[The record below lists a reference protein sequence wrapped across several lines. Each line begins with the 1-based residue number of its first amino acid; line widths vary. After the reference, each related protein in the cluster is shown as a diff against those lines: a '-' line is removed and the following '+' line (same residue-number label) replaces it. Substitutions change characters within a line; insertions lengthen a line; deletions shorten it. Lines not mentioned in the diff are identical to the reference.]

1 MAQVGGGWIRA
12 FRVSATI
19 STRRFRRGSNPSKWT
34 SCDCLLHFASTL
46 ILLKI
51 NDFGD
56 EVDDMADFEREF
68 VHLARLAV
76 SGRPQDMFTL
86 IRKNLRLMT
95 AGDRPE
101 LIEPA
106 KQVLALLS
114 APGAVVRGLPS
125 QALPV
130 DSDSRLELLR
140 RENAPDLATVPVWAP
155 SISKPLHELV
165 EERQRVSELRKAGL
179 GPSRSALFVGPPGVG
194 KTMAARWL
202 ARALG
207 MPLLTLDLAAVMSSY
222 LGRTGNNIRAV
233 LDFAR
238 RSPSVLLLDEF
249 DAIAKR
255 RDDSAE
261 VGELK
266 RLVTVL
272 LQAVDEWPSDGLL
285 LAATNHPELLDPAV
299 WRRFDRVVEFPLPS
313 AGDMVQLIRGQIG
326 DASVKPQLLDAMAL
340 VYAGESHSEIAR
352 QLGAAKRESV
362 LKGTNL
368 EAVLGD
374 AIGQA
379 CRDRDQKTRLQVADA
394 LDSIGFSQR
403 QIQGFTG
410 LARDTIRRHRE
421 VKSPSKS
428 VSTRRK
434 S

>member
-1 MAQVGGGWIRA
+1 
-12 FRVSATI
+12 
-19 STRRFRRGSNPSKWT
+19 
-34 SCDCLLHFASTL
+34 
-46 ILLKI
+46 
-51 NDFGD
+51 
-56 EVDDMADFEREF
+56 MADLERDF

-76 SGRPQDMFTL
+76 SGHPEDMITL
-86 IRKNLRLMT
+86 IRKNLRLIAM
-95 AGDRPE
+95 GDRHD
-101 LIEPA
+101 LRDQA
-106 KQVLALLS
+106 KQVMALLP
-114 APGAVVRGLPS
+114 AQGASVRGLAS

-130 DSDSRLELLR
+130 DADSRLELLR
-140 RENAPDLATVPVWAP
+140 REDEPELVSVPVWAP

-165 EERQRVSELRKAGL
+165 EERKRISELKKAGL
-179 GPSRSALFVGPPGVG
+179 EPTRSALFVGPPGVG

-202 ARALG
+202 TRALG
-207 MPLLTLDLAAVMSSY
+207 MPLLTLDLAAVMSSF

-299 WRRFDRVVEFPLPS
+299 WRRFDRVVEFPLPTK
-313 AGDMVQLIRGQIG
+313 VELIKLIRGQVGEAPIK
-326 DASVKPQLLDAMAL
+326 AQLLDAMAL
-340 VYAGESHSEIAR
+340 VYTGESHSEIAR

-362 LKGTNL
+362 LKGTKI
-368 EAVLGD
+368 EVVLGD

-379 CRDRDQKTRLQVADA
+379 CRNRDQKTKLQVAEA

-403 QIQGFTG
+403 QVHDFTG

-421 VKSPSKS
+421 ALTTLKPKSP
-428 VSTRRK
+428 RRK

>member
-1 MAQVGGGWIRA
+1 
-12 FRVSATI
+12 
-19 STRRFRRGSNPSKWT
+19 
-34 SCDCLLHFASTL
+34 
-46 ILLKI
+46 
-51 NDFGD
+51 
-56 EVDDMADFEREF
+56 MADIEREF

-76 SGRPQDMFTL
+76 SGRPQDMITL
-86 IRKNLRLMT
+86 IRKNLRLMVM
-95 AGDRPE
+95 GDRHD

-106 KQVLALLS
+106 KQVMALL
-114 APGAVVRGLPS
+114 AVPSVTVRGLAS
-125 QALPV
+125 HALPV
-130 DSDSRLELLR
+130 DADSRLELLR
-140 RENAPDLATVPVWAP
+140 REDEPELVTVPVWAP
-155 SISKPLHELV
+155 TISKTLHELV
-165 EERQRVSELRKAGL
+165 EERQRISELKDAGL

-202 ARALG
+202 SRSLG
-207 MPLLTLDLAAVMSSY
+207 LPLLTLDLAAVMSSY

-299 WRRFDRVVEFPLPS
+299 WRRFDRVVEFPLPTS
-313 AGDMVQLIRGQIG
+313 TDMVQLIKEQVGKVSI
-326 DASVKPQLLDAMAL
+326 KPQLLDAMAL

-352 QLGAAKRESV
+352 QVGAARRESV
-362 LKGTNL
+362 LKGTQI

-379 CRDRDQKTRLQVADA
+379 CRDRDQKTRLQVAEV

-403 QIQGFTG
+403 QIHDFTG

-421 VKSPSKS
+421 AASTSKPKSP
-428 VSTRRK
+428 RRK

>member
-1 MAQVGGGWIRA
+1 M
-12 FRVSATI
+12 T
-19 STRRFRRGSNPSKWT
+19 
-34 SCDCLLHFASTL
+34 
-46 ILLKI
+46 
-51 NDFGD
+51 
-56 EVDDMADFEREF
+56 DFEREF
-68 VHLARLAV
+68 VHLARLAI
-76 SGRPQDMFTL
+76 SGRPQDMITL

-95 AGDRPE
+95 LGDRPE

-114 APGAVVRGLPS
+114 APGAVMRGVAS
-125 QALPV
+125 HALPV

-140 RENAPDLATVPVWAP
+140 REDAPDLVTVPVWAP

-165 EERQRVSELRKAGL
+165 EERHRVSELRKAGL

-202 ARALG
+202 SRELG

-313 AGDMVQLIRGQIG
+313 AKDMVQLIRGQIG
-326 DASVKPQLLDAMAL
+326 EASIKSQLLDAMAL

-352 QLGAAKRESV
+352 QLGVAKRESV
-362 LKGTNL
+362 LKGTNI

-379 CRDRDQKTRLQVADA
+379 CRDRDQKTRLQVAEA

-421 VKSPSKS
+421 VKSPAKTTSP
-428 VSTRRK
+428 RRK

>member
-1 MAQVGGGWIRA
+1 
-12 FRVSATI
+12 
-19 STRRFRRGSNPSKWT
+19 
-34 SCDCLLHFASTL
+34 L

-51 NDFGD
+51 NDFITG
-56 EVDDMADFEREF
+56 VDDMADIEREF
-68 VHLARLAV
+68 VHLARLVV
-76 SGRPQDMFTL
+76 SGRPQDMITL
-86 IRKNLRLMT
+86 IRKNLRLMMM
-95 AGDRPE
+95 GDRHE
-101 LIEPA
+101 LREPA
-106 KQVLALLS
+106 KQVMALL
-114 APGAVVRGLPS
+114 AVPGATVRGLAS

-130 DSDSRLELLR
+130 DADSRLELLR
-140 RENAPDLATVPVWAP
+140 REDEPELVTVPVWAP
-155 SISKPLHELV
+155 SISKILHELV
-165 EERQRVSELRKAGL
+165 EERQRISELKDAGL

-207 MPLLTLDLAAVMSSY
+207 LPLLTLDLAAVMSSY

-299 WRRFDRVVEFPLPS
+299 WRRFDRVVQFPLPTS
-313 AGDMVQLIRGQIG
+313 TDMVQLIREQVGNI
-326 DASVKPQLLDAMAL
+326 SIKSQLLDAMAL

-352 QLGAAKRESV
+352 KVGAARRESV
-362 LKGTNL
+362 LKGTKI

-379 CRDRDQKTRLQVADA
+379 CRDCDQKTKLQVAEV

-403 QIQGFTG
+403 QIHDFTG

-421 VKSPSKS
+421 ATSTSKPKSP
-428 VSTRRK
+428 RRK

>member
-1 MAQVGGGWIRA
+1 
-12 FRVSATI
+12 
-19 STRRFRRGSNPSKWT
+19 
-34 SCDCLLHFASTL
+34 
-46 ILLKI
+46 
-51 NDFGD
+51 
-56 EVDDMADFEREF
+56 VDA
-68 VHLARLAV
+68 
-76 SGRPQDMFTL
+76 
-86 IRKNLRLMT
+86 
-95 AGDRPE
+95 
-101 LIEPA
+101 
-106 KQVLALLS
+106 
-114 APGAVVRGLPS
+114 
-125 QALPV
+125 
-130 DSDSRLELLR
+130 DSRLELLR
-140 RENAPDLATVPVWAP
+140 REDEPELVTVPVWAP
-155 SISKPLHELV
+155 SISKTLHELV
-165 EERQRVSELRKAGL
+165 EERQRVSELKKAGL
-179 GPSRSALFVGPPGVG
+179 GPTRSALFVGPPGVG

-207 MPLLTLDLAAVMSSY
+207 MPLLTLDLAAVMSSF

-299 WRRFDRVVEFPLPS
+299 WRRFDRVVEFPLPTKE
-313 AGDMVQLIRGQIG
+313 DMVQLISGQVGEVPIK
-326 DASVKPQLLDAMAL
+326 AQLLDAMAL

-352 QLGAAKRESV
+352 QLGAARRESV
-362 LKGTNL
+362 LKGTKI

-379 CRDRDQKTRLQVADA
+379 CRNRDQKTRLQVADV

-403 QIQGFTG
+403 QINDFTG
-410 LARDTIRRHRE
+410 LARDTLRRHRE
-421 VKSPSKS
+421 AKAASKPKSP
-428 VSTRRK
+428 RRK